1 MRKYKHIL
9 AVVEPG
15 SEKNTALTRALEI
28 ASFSPDT
35 RITAMIAMY
44 DFSAELTSV
53 LDVQT
58 QLDLK
63 NKLVAAHEQMI
74 EQAVGKLNAEH
85 SDIDCKII
93 WQRSVTRAIVDEIN
107 AGDYDLLI
115 KVADNHDLTKKLL
128 YTPLDWKLLRYSP
141 IPVIIAKEHSW
152 TPGANILVAINFD
165 DEDLNAQR
173 LMNLRLLRHAQQ
185 ISTLT
190 GGTIHLVNAAVPI
203 TPSTLVEIPGFSPD
217 LYSEAVY
224 NQSSDKLVLFAK
236 KHRIPESNCH
246 ICIGQPDDVIYHQAK
261 KLNANFILIG
271 NSARKGVVGNII
283 GNVCEQITD
292 DVGCDI
298 MVISKNLR

>member
-1 MRKYKHIL
+1 
-9 AVVEPG
+9 
-15 SEKNTALTRALEI
+15 
-28 ASFSPDT
+28 
-35 RITAMIAMY
+35 MY
-44 DFSAELTSV
+44 DFSTELTSV

-85 SDIDCKII
+85 SDIDCKIV